1 MTMPE
6 GLEQVPPEI
15 VGRDMFDALVV
26 RTDFSDD
33 ESWTA
38 VVGELRRPWGLDG
51 EFPARVRV
59 VDARAWSG
67 ATADGVLAAV
77 DDDAYLDPVFVA
89 GRHTMRS
96 PTGGCRL

>member
-1 MTMPE
+1 M
-6 GLEQVPPEI
+6 
-15 VGRDMFDALVV
+15 
-26 RTDFSDD
+26 
-33 ESWTA
+33 
-38 VVGELRRPWGLDG
+38 VVGAAWKGHGHDDAGGPDG

-96 PTGGCRL
+96 PTGGCRP